1 MKDTGV
7 KRIKWIAAGLVLV
20 SVVLIMRLY
29 FIQIVHGSYF
39 EEKADRQYTKKNGE
53 VFDRGSIFFINKD
66 GTEVSAATLKSGF
79 TLAINPMQIEE
90 VEDTFNLISTV
101 YPELDENKFIE
112 KASKKDDPYEELVT
126 KIDEEL
132 GEKIS
137 ALRIPGVIL
146 EKEKWRYYPGRNIA
160 SQALGFVAFK
170 DDTLTGRYGVERY
183 YNDILDRRKDDAY
196 SNFFLQIF
204 SGLKNAVTSDVMGG
218 AGDLVLTIEPNV
230 NQNFR
235 DIIEKV
241 RGEYSAERAGGI
253 IMDPKNGE
261 ILAMVSLPDFDLND
275 FKNIKDPSVFNNPM
289 VESVYEMGSIIKPLT
304 VASGLDSGA
313 ITAKTIYDDKGSI
326 TLDKKTFSNYDGKA
340 RGIVP
345 MQEVLN
351 QSLNTGVAFIVSKM
365 GNATFADYFRK
376 FGLGEETGVDLPGE
390 VAGLIKNLD
399 STRDIEYATASFG
412 QGIALSPIAT
422 VRALAALGNGGYLV
436 TPHIVK
442 EVKYKNGIKKV
453 TSYEP
458 VPVLKPETSREISR
472 MLTEVVDTALLKG
485 QIKLDHYSVA
495 AKTGTA
501 QIAKESGGGYY
512 EDRYL
517 HSFFGYF
524 PSYEPK
530 FIVFM
535 YLYYPKNVRFASET
549 LTVPFSNVSKYLINY
564 YEVPPDR

>member
-1 MKDTGV
+1 MKDTGA

-112 KASKKDDPYEELVT
+112 KASKKDDPYEELAT
-126 KIDEEL
+126 RIDEEL
-132 GEKIS
+132 GEKIN
-137 ALRIPGVIL
+137 ALKIPGVIL

-442 EVKYKNGIKKV
+442 EVRYKNGIKKV

>member
-1 MKDTGV
+1 MKDTGA

-126 KIDEEL
+126 RIDEEL
-132 GEKIS
+132 GEKIN
-137 ALRIPGVIL
+137 ALKIPGVIL

-304 VASGLDSGA
+304 VASGIDSGA
-313 ITAKTIYDDKGSI
+313 ITAKTTYDDKGSI

-442 EVKYKNGIKKV
+442 EVRYKNGIKKV